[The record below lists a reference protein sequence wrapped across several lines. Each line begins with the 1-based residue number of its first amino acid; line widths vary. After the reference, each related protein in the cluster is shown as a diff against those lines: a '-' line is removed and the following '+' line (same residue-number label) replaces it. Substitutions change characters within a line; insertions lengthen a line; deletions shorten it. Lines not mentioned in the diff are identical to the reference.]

1 MQAIDGFGLPLG
13 WSRLVTGRPV
23 WSEPVSEWS
32 RVELRTI
39 RPRIAD
45 VAREA
50 GVSKTAVS
58 FAFNSPDRLAP
69 ETAIRIREI
78 AEQLGYT
85 PHPVARMLTQR
96 QTLTIGVLTPQALSV
111 IFSNPF
117 FGAFSEGVARAA
129 EESGYAL
136 HFISPLHGSLAGA
149 MSRATVDGVVAIGL
163 SDDHPEVEQI
173 RRAGVPIVL
182 VDSTALPEHGSVEI
196 DDVGGARAAAE
207 HLIGLGHRNVLV
219 IGVEPPAPS
228 VAIDPD
234 GVTSRRL
241 RGYREAFTA
250 AGLEIPDESVVVGPA
265 SIDGGIAA
273 LNRAW
278 EDGMRPTAVLAM
290 SDAMAIGAMRAL
302 RDMRLTIPGDVSVI
316 GFDDIDLAPH
326 VDPPLTTVHQ
336 PIRRKGEEAVRLLLA
351 VVQRREL
358 SSPEHRRLETRLIV
372 RGSTGP
378 APPEARWEV
387 AGAND

>member
-1 MQAIDGFGLPLG
+1 ME
-13 WSRLVTGRPV
+13 V
-23 WSEPVSEWS
+23 
-32 RVELRTI
+32 RTI

-69 ETAIRIREI
+69 ETAVRIRAI
-78 AEQLGYT
+78 ADQLGYT

-111 IFSNPF
+111 VFSNPF
-117 FGAFSEGVARAA
+117 FGAFTEGVAGAA

-207 HLIGLGHRNVLV
+207 HLIGLGHRKVLV

-228 VAIDPD
+228 RGMDPD

-241 RGYREAFTA
+241 RGYREAFAA
-250 AGLEIPDESVVVGPA
+250 AGMEIPDNCVVVGPA

-273 LNRAW
+273 LNHAW
-278 EDGMRPTAVLAM
+278 DDGMRPTAVLAM

-302 RDMRLTIPGDVSVI
+302 RDMRLTIPGDVSVV

-336 PIRRKGEEAVRLLLA
+336 PIRRKGEEAVRLLLT
-351 VVQRREL
+351 VVQRRA
-358 SSPEHRRLETRLIV
+358 SASPEHRRLETRLIV

-378 APPEARWEV
+378 APPEAHEEV

>member
-1 MQAIDGFGLPLG
+1 MEQ
-13 WSRLVTGRPV
+13 
-23 WSEPVSEWS
+23 
-32 RVELRTI
+32 RTI

-50 GVSKTAVS
+50 GVSQDGRVVRVQQPGSAGARDGRRGSARWPSSWAT
-58 FAFNSPDRLAP
+58 R
-69 ETAIRIREI
+69 
-78 AEQLGYT
+78 

-96 QTLTIGVLTPQALSV
+96 QTLTIGVLTPA
-111 IFSNPF
+111 
-117 FGAFSEGVARAA
+117 GAVGHLLQPVLRGVQRRRGRCAA
-129 EESGYAL
+129 EEYGYGL
-136 HFISPLHGSLAGA
+136 HFISPLHGILARA

-207 HLIGLGHRNVLV
+207 HLIGLGHRDVLV

-228 VAIDPD
+228 VAD
-234 GVTSRRL
+234 GPGRRHRPPAARLPRGVRGRSASRSRTSGSSSARP
-241 RGYREAFTA
+241 ASTA
-250 AGLEIPDESVVVGPA
+250 ASPRSTAPGRTA
-265 SIDGGIAA
+265 SA
-273 LNRAW
+273 
-278 EDGMRPTAVLAM
+278 RPAVLAM

-302 RDMRLTIPGDVSVI
+302 RDLRLTIPGDVSVV

-336 PIRRKGEEAVRLLLA
+336 PIRRKGEEAVRLLLT
-351 VVQRREL
+351 VVQRRDL
-358 SSPEHRRLETRLIV
+358 AKPEHRRLETRLIV

-378 APPEARWEV
+378 VPHQRQEEV
-387 AGAND
+387 AGN

>member
-1 MQAIDGFGLPLG
+1 VQH
-13 WSRLVTGRPV
+13 RNV
-23 WSEPVSEWS
+23 
-32 RVELRTI
+32 

-69 ETAIRIREI
+69 ETALRVREV
-78 AEQLGYT
+78 ADKLGYR

-96 QTLTIGVLTPQALSV
+96 QTQTIGVLTPQALSV

-117 FGAFSEGVARAA
+117 FGAFSEGVALVA
-129 EESGYAL
+129 EENGFAL
-136 HFISPLHGSLAGA
+136 HFISPVYGSLARALG
-149 MSRATVDGVVAIGL
+149 RATVDGVVAIGL

-196 DDVGGARAAAE
+196 DDSGGARAAAE
-207 HLIGLGHRNVLV
+207 HVIGLGHRDVLI

-228 VAIDPD
+228 ATLDPD
-234 GVTSRRL
+234 GVTGRRL
-241 RGYREAFTA
+241 RGYRDAFA
-250 AGLEIPDESVVVGPA
+250 AIGVVIGNERVVVGSA
-265 SIDGGIAA
+265 SVEGGVAA
-273 LNRAW
+273 LERAW
-278 EDGMRPTAVLAM
+278 EDGLRPTAVLAM
-290 SDAMAIGAMRAL
+290 SDAMAIGAVRAL
-302 RDMRLTIPGDVSVI
+302 RDMRLNIPGDVSVV
-316 GFDDIDLAPH
+316 GFDDIDFAQH

-351 VVQRREL
+351 VIKSRE
-358 SSPEHRRLETRLIV
+358 PAKAEHRLLETRLIV
-372 RGSTGP
+372 RESTGP
-378 APPEARWEV
+378 ARRRPLETAGHDVATARGAERV
-387 AGAND
+387 AERRP

>member
-1 MQAIDGFGLPLG
+1 
-13 WSRLVTGRPV
+13 V
-23 WSEPVSEWS
+23 EP
-32 RVELRTI
+32 RTQ

-69 ETAIRIREI
+69 ETAERIREV

-96 QTLTIGVLTPQALSV
+96 QTMTIGVLTPQALSV

-117 FGAFSEGVARAA
+117 FGAFSEGVALVA
-129 EESGYAL
+129 EEHGYGL
-136 HFISPLHGSLAGA
+136 HFISPLHGSLIRA
-149 MSRATVDGVVAIGL
+149 MTRATVDGVVAIGL
-163 SDDHPEVEQI
+163 ADGHPEVEQI
-173 RRAGVPIVL
+173 RRAGLPIVL
-182 VDSTALPEHGSVEI
+182 VDSLALPEHGSVEI
-196 DDVGGARAAAE
+196 DDVGGAQAAAAY
-207 HLIGLGHRNVLV
+207 IASLGHRDILVL
-219 IGVEPPAPS
+219 GVEPPAPGG
-228 VAIDPD
+228 ADPD
-234 GVTSRRL
+234 GVTARRL
-241 RGYREAFTA
+241 RGYREAFRA
-250 AGLEIPDESVVVGPA
+250 VGVDIPDALVVVGPA

-273 LNRAW
+273 IRGAW
-278 EDGMRPTAVLAM
+278 DDGLRPTAILAM

-302 RDMRLTIPGDVSVI
+302 RDLRLDIPGDVSVV

-336 PIRRKGEEAVRLLLA
+336 PIRRKGEEAVRALLT
-351 VVQRREL
+351 VVERRGQAK
-358 SSPEHRRLETRLIV
+358 PEHRRLETRLII

-378 APPEARWEV
+378 VPQHRREV
-387 AGAND
+387 TGGPG

>member
-1 MQAIDGFGLPLG
+1 
-13 WSRLVTGRPV
+13 
-23 WSEPVSEWS
+23 
-32 RVELRTI
+32 
-39 RPRIAD
+39 
-45 VAREA
+45 
-50 GVSKTAVS
+50 
-58 FAFNSPDRLAP
+58 
-69 ETAIRIREI
+69 
-78 AEQLGYT
+78 
-85 PHPVARMLTQR
+85 
-96 QTLTIGVLTPQALSV
+96 
-111 IFSNPF
+111 
-117 FGAFSEGVARAA
+117 
-129 EESGYAL
+129 
-136 HFISPLHGSLAGA
+136 

-219 IGVEPPAPS
+219 IGVEPPAPE
-228 VAIDPD
+228 VGIDPD

-241 RGYREAFTA
+241 RGYREAFA
-250 AGLEIPDESVVVGPA
+250 AVGVDIPDESVVVGPA

-302 RDMRLTIPGDVSVI
+302 RDMRLTIPGDVSVV

-336 PIRRKGEEAVRLLLA
+336 PIRRKGAEAVRLLLS
-351 VVQRREL
+351 VVQRRDQ

-372 RGSTGP
+372 RDSTGP
-378 APPEARWEV
+378 APLKAHEEV
-387 AGAND
+387 AGTNG